1 MPVILPRGVEDEW
14 LDRDVAPAEALAL
27 LPPYPAEQMRA
38 AEASMLVNAVAN
50 DDLRLF
56 DPAE

>member
-1 MPVILPRGVEDEW
+1 MPVILPRSVEQQW
-14 LDRDVAPAEALAL
+14 LDREVEPGEALAL
-27 LPPYPAEQMRA
+27 LQPYPAEQIRS

-56 DPAE
+56 DPSE